1 MNHWKRSFTLTCLC
15 AVLTAGSL
23 AAAQEPRMAAAAQ
36 MAMGNAYARGDGV
49 EKNPQLAQKWYDKA
63 RISPGMANDIV
74 DGVTQIDT
82 SSYWTPVQSIDFS
95 AKHDVLIK
103 NSDGSYSPMDEAH
116 FESEEIAPGTWK
128 IRSDGD
134 YCYLLEGDKLAVM
147 IDCGYGAGNL
157 RDYAQT
163 LTKKPVKYVINTHYH
178 FDHTANDAY
187 FDAAFMT
194 AVSVPYATVP
204 YDSFQGVSF
213 PRNYPVVTVT
223 DGYKLNLGHRELTI
237 LTLPHPNHTLG
248 GLTVLDAS
256 RRILFTGDEFL
267 SPTRAHLN
275 ISLAD
280 FAENM
285 EHLNRVRSQFDVL
298 YGGPGKMEGTAFDA
312 YYQAAMYGISPAMT
326 YTLDTSSSPKWPQQ
340 ALTDEQDHTVYER
353 GRVRPGDKTK
363 NAPEI
368 IPQGQRA
375 SYTYEGFTVSFI
387 LPANGQPQPAD

>member
-49 EKNPQLAQKWYDKA
+49 EKNPQLAQEWYDKA

-82 SSYWTPVQSIDFS
+82 SSYWTPVQSIDF
-95 AKHDVLIK
+95 
-103 NSDGSYSPMDEAH
+103 
-116 FESEEIAPGTWK
+116 
-128 IRSDGD
+128 
-134 YCYLLEGDKLAVM
+134 
-147 IDCGYGAGNL
+147 
-157 RDYAQT
+157 DYAQT

-298 YGGPGKMEGTAFDA
+298 YGGPGKMEGAAFDA

-340 ALTDEQDHTVYER
+340 VLTDEQGHTVYER

-375 SYTYEGFTVSFI
+375 SYTYKGFTVSFI

>member
-1 MNHWKRSFTLTCLC
+1 MNHWKQKFTLTCLC
-15 AVLTAGSL
+15 AALTAGSL
-23 AAAQEPRMAAAAQ
+23 AAAQEPRIAAAAQ
-36 MAMGNAYARGDGV
+36 MAIGNAYAQGDGV
-49 EKNPQLAQKWYDKA
+49 EKNPQLAQEWYDKA
-63 RISPGMANDIV
+63 RISPGMDNDIV

-82 SSYWTPVQSIDFS
+82 SSYWTPVRNIDFS

-103 NSDGSYSPMDEAH
+103 NSDGSYSPMDEPH

-134 YCYLLEGDKLAVM
+134 YCYLLEGDRIAVM
-147 IDCGYGAGNL
+147 IDCGYGAGNI

-213 PRNYPVVTVT
+213 PRNYPVITVT
-223 DGYKLNLGHRELTI
+223 DGYKLNLGNRELEI
-237 LTLPHPNHTLG
+237 LTIPHPNHALG
-248 GLTVLDAS
+248 GLAILDAS

-267 SPTRAHLN
+267 FPSKVVLN

-298 YGGPGKMEGTAFDA
+298 YGGPGKKDGSVFDA
-312 YYQAAMYGISPAMT
+312 YYKAAMYGISPAMK
-326 YTLDTSSSPKWPQQ
+326 YTVDASSDQKRPQQ
-340 ALTDEQDHTVYER
+340 TLTDEAGHTVYER
-353 GRVRPGDKTK
+353 GRVRPGDETK

-375 SYTYEGFTVSFI
+375 SYTHDGFTVSFI
-387 LPANGQPQPAD
+387 LPANGQPQPVA